1 MKNFLWKPNYS
12 HLLSAI
18 LLVIFNIAPAVGA
31 NTIEE
36 RSGSDTLQEIFK
48 RVEQSSK
55 EDIQRYKQLKSQ
67 KSHQLQ
73 EVNGQVESLQLKL
86 QELNSSNAKLEEAII
101 ALQEKL
107 SDKQKQ
113 VQLAQADIEEV
124 IELTSAQQNNFIS
137 NNKPL
142 ATWFESQTL
151 LPVQKNNFSIASI
164 NNLWLAM
171 IQQISASSRV
181 NVVKGEI
188 LLPNGNIEK
197 APVQLVGAFSQ
208 FSQDYG
214 WLKFDGARQQWRQV
228 SPQPQLDITQ
238 GQWAV
243 DPSFGFGF
251 DVLANQP
258 KWYESYLAAGMVGAL
273 IVVLAIIGFSIGIA
287 RLITLTKEKQA
298 VKKQASQLD
307 ELSENNMLGRVLM
320 QLKNCNAHQQ
330 MEDVVDANVSREMP
344 WLHRGIGTLAVL
356 AAIAPLMG
364 LLGTVGGMIET
375 FSVITSQGVTDGEL
389 LSGGIA
395 EALLTTKLGLLVAVP
410 LLILHCL
417 VKTQAQQLAEI
428 IEHQVTSLVVDIRY
442 GNQGTC

>member
-1 MKNFLWKPNYS
+1 MKNSLWKPNYS
-12 HLLSAI
+12 YLLSAI
-18 LLVIFNIAPAVGA
+18 LLVVFNITPALGA

-36 RSGSDTLQEIFK
+36 HSESGTLQDIFK

-55 EDIQRYKQLKSQ
+55 EDIQRYKQLKEQ
-67 KSHQLQ
+67 KYDQLS
-73 EVNGQVESLQLKL
+73 EVNGQVESLKIKL
-86 QELNSSNAKLEEAII
+86 HELNSSNAKLEEAILT
-101 ALQEKL
+101 LQQKL
-107 SDKQKQ
+107 REKQKQ
-113 VQLAQADIEEV
+113 VQFAQADIEEV

-142 ATWFESQTL
+142 ATWIDNQAL
-151 LPVQKNNFSIASI
+151 LPVQKNNFSMASI
-164 NNLWLAM
+164 NKLWLAM
-171 IQQISASSRV
+171 VQQISASSRV
-181 NVVKGEI
+181 NVVTGEI

-197 APVQLVGAFSQ
+197 APVQLTGAFSQ

-214 WLKFDGARQQWRQV
+214 WLKFDGARQQWRQI
-228 SPQPQLDITQ
+228 SPQPQLDVTQ
-238 GQWAV
+238 KQWAI

-251 DVLANQP
+251 DALANQP
-258 KWYESYLAAGMVGAL
+258 KWYETYLAAGIVGAL
-273 IVVLAIIGFSIGIA
+273 IVVIAVIGFSIGIA
-287 RLITLTKEKQA
+287 RLLVLTKEKQA
-298 VKKQASQLD
+298 VKKQASQLSD
-307 ELSENNMLGRVLM
+307 LSENNMLGRVLF
-320 QLKNCNAHQQ
+320 QLKNCDAQQQ

-344 WLHRGIGTLAVL
+344 WLFRGIGTLAVL

-375 FSVITSQGVTDGEL
+375 FSVITSQGVSDGEL

-428 IEHQVTSLVVDIRY
+428 IEHQVTSLVVEIRY
-442 GNQGTC
+442 GNQETC